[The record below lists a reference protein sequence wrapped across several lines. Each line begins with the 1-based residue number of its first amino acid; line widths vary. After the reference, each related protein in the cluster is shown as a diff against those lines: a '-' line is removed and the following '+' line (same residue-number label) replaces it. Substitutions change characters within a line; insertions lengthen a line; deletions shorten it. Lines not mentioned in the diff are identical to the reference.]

1 MHVRSLLAAALA
13 ASIVVPGLAAAQA
26 KRPAPAAKPARAS
39 VAPSGQ
45 QGLSVG
51 GFLGY
56 EMGDLDGLMLRFDGE
71 MQIQALSPQI
81 MLSGVGSVGYTRFSA
96 DIPFG
101 DITWNVF
108 KLIPAAR
115 LTMPVSP
122 ELSLYGDGGLGLYY
136 GRATVEFAPPGFP
149 SSSSSDST
157 TGLVMRLGVGAF
169 FKLNPKTRL
178 AGSLEIDPYLSG
190 DADTT
195 NFTIMAGVMVDL

>member
-1 MHVRSLLAAALA
+1 MHFRSFVAAALA
-13 ASIVVPGLAAAQA
+13 ATLAVPVLAAAQA
-26 KRPAPAAKPARAS
+26 KKPAAKPAAQPMRA
-39 VAPSGQ
+39 APAQ

-71 MQIQALSPQI
+71 MQIQALSPQL
-81 MLSGVGSVGYTRFSA
+81 MLSGVGSVGYTRFTA

-115 LTMPVSP
+115 VTMPVSP
-122 ELSLYGDGGLGLYY
+122 ELSLYGDGGLGLYH
-136 GRATVEFAPPGFP
+136 GRGTAKISFPGLP
-149 SSSSSDST
+149 SSSSSSST
-157 TGLVMRLGVGAF
+157 TGILMRLGVGAF
-169 FKLNPKTRL
+169 YKLNPKTRL

-195 NFTIMAGVMVDL
+195 NFTIMAGVMMDL

>member
-1 MHVRSLLAAALA
+1 MHFRSLVAAALA
-13 ASIVVPGLAAAQA
+13 ATLAVPALAGAQVRKPAPARPAAQ
-26 KRPAPAAKPARAS
+26 PAPAAARS
-39 VAPSGQ
+39 
-45 QGLSVG
+45 GLSVG